1 MLVLC
6 DTIIVYQLLSN
17 KSLTQETVHKSTQST
32 FSIFEN
38 TTPDIFNSDESDSV
52 SYQVLL
58 KGIRRNRNEYSIFS

>member
-58 KGIRRNRNEYSIFS
+58 KGNRNEYSIFS